1 MMFLSPLIG
10 YFFMVWFS
18 MTLALSAHSM
28 FFFWISLEV
37 NILAILPLFTS
48 AQSPSS
54 NEIALKYFVSQGVA
68 SIFFLCFSLLSL
80 KISSLTLVAMVMILF
95 KMGLPPLHSWMVS
108 ILLESPLWIIFL
120 ISSVQK
126 LIPLHILA
134 VLQIPSSLLSGFVLL
149 TLILSLMTVKNMQ
162 SIRPMLIL
170 STFGNS
176 CWMAASTL
184 LSKLWLWFLFFYSL
198 FLASALKSLHSFNIQ
213 KLSSLLSESQ
223 FVKVLCFLNFLNLGG
238 LPPFSGFLLKLTLL
252 KTFLLGTSLILMLSL
267 IGLSLIVLF
276 SYLSITFF
284 GLASFS
290 ASTNQT
296 TRPSSILMGILTM
309 FSSLSAPLLM
319 LMSP

>member
-1 MMFLSPLIG
+1 MMFLSPLLG
-10 YFFMVWFS
+10 YFSMVLFS
-18 MTLALSAHSM
+18 VTLALSAHSM

-37 NILAILPLFTS
+37 NILAILPVLTS
-48 AQSPSS
+48 AQSPAS
-54 NEIALKYFVSQGVA
+54 NEIALKYFISQGIA

-80 KISSLTLVAMVMILF
+80 KISSLTLMAMVMILF

-108 ILLESPLWIIFL
+108 IFLASPLWVIFL
-120 ISSVQK
+120 ISTVQK

-134 VLQIPSSLLSGFVLL
+134 VMQIPSSLLTGFVLL
-149 TLILSLMTVKNMQ
+149 TLVLSLMTAKNMQ

-198 FLASALKSLHSFNIQ
+198 FLASALKSLLSFNIQ

-223 FVKVLCFLNFLNLGG
+223 FVKILCFLNFLNLAG

-252 KTFLLGTSLILMLSL
+252 KTFLLYAPLTLMLLL
-267 IGLSLIVLF
+267 ISLSLIVLYV
-276 SYLSITFF
+276 YLSITFF

-290 ASTNQT
+290 ASTNQST
-296 TRPSSILMGILTM
+296 HPSSIFMGILTLI
-309 FSSLSAPLLM
+309 SSLFAPLLM
-319 LMSP
+319 FLSP